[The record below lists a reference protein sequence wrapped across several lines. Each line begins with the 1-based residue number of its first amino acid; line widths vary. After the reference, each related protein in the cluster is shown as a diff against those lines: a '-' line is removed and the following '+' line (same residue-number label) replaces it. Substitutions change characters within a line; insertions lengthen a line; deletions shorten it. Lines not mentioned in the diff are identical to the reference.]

1 MTLKE
6 KIQKLIDLGFTCG
19 QLGRICN
26 CHGTTISSWLRGAS
40 NLSKQMEESI
50 NNHIQS
56 FIQNLNKV
64 WSD

>member
-19 QLGRICN
+19 QLGRICS

-56 FIQNLNKV
+56 FVKNLEEI
-64 WSD
+64 WM

>member
-1 MTLKE
+1 MMLKE
-6 KIQKLIDLGFTCG
+6 KIQALVDLGFSCG
-19 QLGRICN
+19 QLGKICG

-50 NNHIQS
+50 NNHIHA
-56 FIQNLNKV
+56 FILQLEKI

>member
-6 KIQKLIDLGFTCG
+6 KIQRMINMGFTCG
-19 QLGRICN
+19 QLGKICG

-50 NNHIQS
+50 ESHIKS
-56 FIQNLNKV
+56 FSKIIEEI
-64 WSD
+64 WS